1 MYLFPHFRALLK
13 PASGGMFVF
22 MGERL
27 IDAQY
32 QKSPIP
38 ILRAVRALRGMEPG
52 EKLRVLATDPGAVA
66 DFREFCLVSGHAL
79 IAASESH
86 GVFSFSVKRGETP

>member
-1 MYLFPHFRALLK
+1 
-13 PASGGMFVF
+13 

-38 ILRAVRALRGMEPG
+38 VLRAARALRGMEPG
-52 EKLRVLATDPGAVA
+52 EKLRILATDPAAVA
-66 DFREFCLVSGHAL
+66 DVREFCLAAGHAL
-79 IAASESH
+79 IAASESR
-86 GVFSFSVKRGETP
+86 GVFSFSVKRGDT

>member
-1 MYLFPHFRALLK
+1 MFRT
-13 PASGGMFVF
+13 

-38 ILRAVRALRGMEPG
+38 VLRAARALRSMAKG
-52 EKLRVLATDPGAVA
+52 ERLRILATDPGAVA
-66 DFREFCLVSGHAL
+66 DIREFCKASGHAL
-79 IAASESH
+79 IAASESK
-86 GVFSFSVKRGETP
+86 GVFSFSLKCQRDEP

>member
-1 MYLFPHFRALLK
+1 LLK
-13 PASGGMFVF
+13 SASGRMFVG

-38 ILRAVRALRGMEPG
+38 VLRAARALRGMQPG
-52 EKLRVLATDPGAVA
+52 EKLRILTTDPAAVA
-66 DFREFCLVSGHAL
+66 DFREFCLAAGHAL
-79 IAASESH
+79 IAASESR
-86 GVFSFSVKRGETP
+86 GVFSFSVKRGDIS

>member
-1 MYLFPHFRALLK
+1 MIP
-13 PASGGMFVF
+13 G

-38 ILRAVRALRGMEPG
+38 VLRAARALRGMIPG
-52 EKLRVLATDPGAVA
+52 EKLRILATDPGAMA
-66 DFREFCLVSGHAL
+66 DIREFCKSTGHAL
-79 IAASESH
+79 IAASESK
-86 GVFSFSVKRGETP
+86 GVFSFSVKCRAEGG

>member
-1 MYLFPHFRALLK
+1 LLK
-13 PASGGMFVF
+13 PVSERMFVV

-38 ILRAVRALRGMEPG
+38 VLRAAKALRGMEPG

-66 DFREFCLVSGHAL
+66 DFREFCLASGHAL
-79 IAASESH
+79 IAASESR
-86 GVFSFSVKRGETP
+86 GVFSFSVKRGEAP